1 MQVAVHLKDLTKK
14 SPNLKQFCC
23 LKSRN
28 TTNEGKLRF
37 HTCVQLE
44 HKFSGNWK

>member
-1 MQVAVHLKDLTKK
+1 MQVAVHLKDLNQRK
-14 SPNLKQFCC
+14 STNLKQFCC

-44 HKFSGNWK
+44 HKF